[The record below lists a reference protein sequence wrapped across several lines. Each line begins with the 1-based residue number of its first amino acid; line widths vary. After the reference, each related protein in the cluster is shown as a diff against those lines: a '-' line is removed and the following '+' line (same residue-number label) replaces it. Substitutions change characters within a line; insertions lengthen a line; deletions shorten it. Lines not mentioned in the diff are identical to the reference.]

1 MSLSAARD
9 ELIESKAMRFPNLD
23 SRRLATRGKLAMAM
37 LLLGGLAL
45 PQTVISQS
53 SNIKQSDRLITHPE
67 TVKIL
72 PSQNKRWALLIGV
85 DRYEDSNI
93 SSLRG
98 AGNDVRS
105 LREVLVN
112 HAGFPQD
119 QVIVLSSDE
128 PTERQPTRRNILR
141 RLSNLSGLVPKDGL
155 LLVSFAGHGIDRNGQ
170 GFLIPSDATFTEDV
184 SLLEETAISVNGIK
198 QRIKDTGV
206 QQVMIL
212 LDACRSYPTGRSD
225 TSNPLTPGF
234 TSALKFDVRNR
245 EVTAFAILY
254 ATEVGRRAYEY
265 GEKHQGYFTWAITQA
280 LKGAAANERGE
291 ITLGGL
297 IKYLEN
303 TVPKLVAIDYGAKV
317 IQKPFADIEGYRAD
331 ELVLSTAST
340 NNRLS
345 QTDAAKDTVRSNDQV
360 RVAPP
365 TVTRLSVKGSKSQ
378 KVIYSHGILANT
390 NGVEFNELVGILD
403 EFNLVLVSSLEKA
416 ELTVIRR
423 EQLSERDL
431 DQLTGITRV
440 ISDTQVPQS
449 KSLPAAV
456 FVKVTLSIKDLPAY
470 RDLYISVTHATVTL
484 FDLDEGKT
492 IAVEDLGQ
500 KKGFGNTQEQARR
513 NSLREAALSVPGAFI
528 VKVRDQAW

>member
-1 MSLSAARD
+1 
-9 ELIESKAMRFPNLD
+9 
-23 SRRLATRGKLAMAM
+23 
-37 LLLGGLAL
+37 
-45 PQTVISQS
+45 
-53 SNIKQSDRLITHPE
+53 
-67 TVKIL
+67 
-72 PSQNKRWALLIGV
+72 
-85 DRYEDSNI
+85 
-93 SSLRG
+93 
-98 AGNDVRS
+98 
-105 LREVLVN
+105 
-112 HAGFPQD
+112 
-119 QVIVLSSDE
+119 
-128 PTERQPTRRNILR
+128 
-141 RLSNLSGLVPKDGL
+141 
-155 LLVSFAGHGIDRNGQ
+155 
-170 GFLIPSDATFTEDV
+170 
-184 SLLEETAISVNGIK
+184 
-198 QRIKDTGV
+198 
-206 QQVMIL
+206 
-212 LDACRSYPTGRSD
+212 
-225 TSNPLTPGF
+225 
-234 TSALKFDVRNR
+234 
-245 EVTAFAILY
+245 
-254 ATEVGRRAYEY
+254 
-265 GEKHQGYFTWAITQA
+265 
-280 LKGAAANERGE
+280 
-291 ITLGGL
+291 L